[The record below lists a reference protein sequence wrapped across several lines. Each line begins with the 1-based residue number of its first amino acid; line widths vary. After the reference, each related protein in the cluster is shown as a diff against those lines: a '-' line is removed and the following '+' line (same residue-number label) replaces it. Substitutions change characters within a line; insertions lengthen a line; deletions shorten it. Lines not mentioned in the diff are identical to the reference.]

1 MPSISHLSSTPFVN
15 LTTSNVNLTTPFVNL
30 TIPYVN
36 DTNSSA
42 NYLGNMT
49 EYIFLEVESEKSPTQ
64 LAFVIL
70 MGSVVLIAIVIFSI
84 VIIKENKQVQ
94 DWVNWV
100 RDKKYGG

>member
-1 MPSISHLSSTPFVN
+1 MPSISHLSTPFVN
-15 LTTSNVNLTTPFVNL
+15 LTSSNVNLTTSNVNL

-36 DTNSSA
+36 DTNSSG

-49 EYIFLEVESEKSPTQ
+49 ENIFIEVESEKSPTQ

-70 MGSVVLIAIVIFSI
+70 LGAVVLIALTILFIG
-84 VIIKENKQVQ
+84 IIKEDKRVQ

-100 RDKKYGG
+100 KQKKQGF

>member
-15 LTTSNVNLTTPFVNL
+15 LTALNVNL

-49 EYIFLEVESEKSPTQ
+49 ENIFLEVESEKSPTQ
-64 LAFVIL
+64 LVFVIL
-70 MGSVVLIAIVIFSI
+70 LGSVVLIAIVIFSI
-84 VIIKENKQVQ
+84 VIIKENKRVQ

>member
-1 MPSISHLSSTPFVN
+1 MPSISHLSTPFVN
-15 LTTSNVNLTTPFVNL
+15 LTTSNVNLTNSNVNL
-30 TIPYVN
+30 TIQYVN

-70 MGSVVLIAIVIFSI
+70 MGSVVLIAIIILSI
-84 VIIKENKQVQ
+84 VIIKENKRVQ